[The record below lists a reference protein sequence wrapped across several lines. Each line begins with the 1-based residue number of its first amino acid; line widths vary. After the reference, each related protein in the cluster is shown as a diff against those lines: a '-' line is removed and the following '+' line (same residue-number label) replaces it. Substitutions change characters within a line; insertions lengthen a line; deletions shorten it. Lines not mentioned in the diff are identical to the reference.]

1 MSCTRLLG
9 LRRSWSLSRFDRAC
23 YLSLMDIGALDS
35 LRIVLDPVGQIGVA
49 LALMLVMFS
58 VALGLRVDDFA
69 FLRDKPLLFL
79 GGVAAQVIV
88 LPLATFLLILVMKP
102 AASIALGMIVV
113 ACCPGGAVSNLLTY
127 LSRGNVA
134 ASVAL
139 TATSSLLA
147 AILTPASI
155 LLWSQAYEPT
165 ATLLK
170 TLDVSPFMFLAQTTF
185 LLAVPLV
192 LGMVVAAK
200 APDVAQRIR
209 KRTTILG
216 VSVLVGVIIYGISYF
231 FPVLFPALPLLAGVV
246 VTHNAVAFATGALAG
261 RVLSGVSATRRALTF
276 EIGIQNSGLAL
287 VILLSQLKGLGGAAA
302 VAAVWGVWHLVA
314 GGVLALFFRQLDSER
329 SLLSYLKS

>member
-1 MSCTRLLG
+1 
-9 LRRSWSLSRFDRAC
+9 
-23 YLSLMDIGALDS
+23 MDITALDS
-35 LRIVLDPVGQIGVA
+35 LRIVLDPVGQAGVA

-69 FLRDKPLLFL
+69 FLRDKPLVLA
-79 GGVAAQVIV
+79 GGVISQVVI
-88 LPLATFLLILVMKP
+88 LPLATFLLILVIKP

-134 ASVAL
+134 TSVAL
-139 TATSSLLA
+139 TAASSLLA

-155 LLWSQAYEPT
+155 LFWSHAYEPT

-170 TLDVSPFMFLAQTTF
+170 TLDVSPVMFLAQTTF
-185 LLAVPLV
+185 LLAVPLI

-216 VSVLVGVIIYGISYF
+216 VSVLVGVIIYGIAYF
-231 FPVLFPALPLLAGVV
+231 FPVLFPALPLLGGIVV
-246 VTHNAVAFATGALAG
+246 LHNAVAFTTGALAG
-261 RVLSGVSATRRALTF
+261 RALSRSTPTRRALTF

-302 VAAVWGVWHLVA
+302 IAAVWGVWHLIA
-314 GGVLALFFRQLDSER
+314 GGLLALFFRQFDRRFPSRSALDFPE
-329 SLLSYLKS
+329 

>member
-1 MSCTRLLG
+1 
-9 LRRSWSLSRFDRAC
+9 
-23 YLSLMDIGALDS
+23 MDIGALDS
-35 LRIVLDPVGQIGVA
+35 LRIALDPVGQVGVA

-69 FLRDKPLLFL
+69 FLRDKPVLFV

-88 LPLATFLLILVMKP
+88 LPGVTVLLILAIKP

-155 LLWSQAYEPT
+155 LFWSHAYEPT
-165 ATLLK
+165 ATLLRS
-170 TLDVSPFMFLAQTTF
+170 LDVSPLIFLAQTTF
-185 LLAVPLV
+185 LLAVPLI
-192 LGMVVAAK
+192 LGMAVAAK

-216 VSVLVGVIIYGISYF
+216 VSVLVGVIIYGIAYF
-231 FPVLFPALPLLAGVV
+231 FPVLFPVLPLLGGVV
-246 VTHNAVAFATGALAG
+246 VLHNAVAFATGSLAG
-261 RVLSGVSATRRALTF
+261 RVLSRDPATRRALTF

-302 VAAVWGVWHLVA
+302 IAAVWGVWHLIA
-314 GGVLALFFRQLDSER
+314 GGVLALFFKQLDIGRAASR
-329 SLLSYLKS
+329 GLRTRG

>member
-1 MSCTRLLG
+1 
-9 LRRSWSLSRFDRAC
+9 
-23 YLSLMDIGALDS
+23 MDIAALDG
-35 LRIVLDPVGQIGVA
+35 LRIVLDPVGQAGVA

-69 FLRDKPLLFL
+69 FLRDKPLLFV
-79 GGVAAQVIV
+79 GGVTSQVVI
-88 LPLATFLLILVMKP
+88 LPLATFVLILAIKP

-127 LSRGNVA
+127 LSRGSVA
-134 ASVAL
+134 TSVAL

-155 LLWSQAYEPT
+155 LFWSHAYEPT
-165 ATLLK
+165 ATLLQ
-170 TLDVSPFMFLAQTTF
+170 TLDVSPLMFLAQTTF

-216 VSVLVGVIIYGISYF
+216 VSVLVGVIIYGIAYF
-231 FPVLFPALPLLAGVV
+231 FPVLFPALPLLGGIVV
-246 VTHNAVAFATGALAG
+246 LHNAVAFVTGALAG
-261 RVLSGVSATRRALTF
+261 RTLSRSPATRRALTF

-302 VAAVWGVWHLVA
+302 IAAVWGVWHLIA
-314 GGVLALFFRQLDSER
+314 GGLLALFFRQYDQYFPSRSALEYSE
-329 SLLSYLKS
+329 